1 MTPPSVNPASMDKI
15 EMIQRSLRCFILG
28 LIGIVP
34 LLGVPF
40 ALLALDN
47 FRQIRRGQGT
57 QWNPAQT
64 YLRWGLATA
73 LSGLFLTVVF
83 TFAVAMIIVQKLVWT

>member
-1 MTPPSVNPASMDKI
+1 MTPTHANPASMDKI
-15 EMIQRSLRCFILG
+15 EVIQRSLRCFTLG

-40 ALLALDN
+40 ALFALDN
-47 FRQIRRGQGT
+47 FRQVRRGLGT

-73 LSGLFLTVVF
+73 ISGLFLTVIL
-83 TFAVAMIIVQKLVWT
+83 TFVVAIIMISKLA

>member
-1 MTPPSVNPASMDKI
+1 MTPPPFSPPSMDRI
-15 EMIQRSLRCFILG
+15 EVIQRSLRCFTLG
-28 LIGIVP
+28 LIGILP

-47 FRQIRRGQGT
+47 FRQVKRGLGT
-57 QWNPAQT
+57 QWNPART

-73 LSGLFLTVVF
+73 ISGLLLSVVLTSVV
-83 TFAVAMIIVQKLVWT
+83 AIIIVGKLATA

>member
-1 MTPPSVNPASMDKI
+1 MTQLPVNPASMDKI
-15 EMIQRSLRCFILG
+15 EAIQRSLRCFTLG

-47 FRQIRRGQGT
+47 FRQVRRGLGA
-57 QWNPAQT
+57 QWNPAQA
-64 YLRWGLATA
+64 YLRWGIATA
-73 LSGLFLTVVF
+73 ISGLFLTIVLTFVV
-83 TFAVAMIIVQKLVWT
+83 AIIIVQQLAFA